1 MGVGITNDLA
11 IIKINYSK
19 LDLQNRFKIDK
30 DV

>member
-1 MGVGITNDLA
+1 MGVGKTNDLA

-19 LDLQNRFKIDK
+19 PDLQNRFKIDK